1 MKRGK
6 GSPQGRGGEGLLCLG
21 AQCRLGRGV
30 TSGFDGGGGLAPGSD
45 EISNWEHHTGACE
58 PQITLPARGGGHNTV
73 GLESGFYLSEE
84 LLRLCL
90 GQAVCDLDAAGR
102 SAAVSWSEDGQR
114 PEHQESLQAQL
125 GWGARGGWAP
135 VSSSSL

>member
-1 MKRGK
+1 M
-6 GSPQGRGGEGLLCLG
+6 
-21 AQCRLGRGV
+21 
-30 TSGFDGGGGLAPGSD
+30 
-45 EISNWEHHTGACE
+45 
-58 PQITLPARGGGHNTV
+58 

-90 GQAVCDLDAAGR
+90 GQAACDLDAAGR